1 MDKLR
6 LPLLTTLLLCVS
18 GLFITRAQTYTI
30 GSDNGTNGALTYPTP
45 FGDYYKTQRMQFL
58 YLASELTAAGM
69 TSGYITEIGWNVVNL
84 PGSVDIT
91 EDYTL
96 KILSTGVSSLGLTTW
111 EPGAS
116 VVWGPMDY
124 LPVVGVN
131 TFVFDTPY
139 FWDGSSNIIVEIC
152 GGSSLGIYTK
162 NGRVTWSG
170 PLAFN
175 GSHTR
180 QSDVELNPC
189 GYTGTEYY
197 DDAPGGP
204 DYRPQVMF
212 TRIDGIEC
220 TGTPDA
226 GSAVSS
232 SSNVCVG
239 ELFTVSVEP
248 IIAVGITYQWQKST
262 DGASWSAIAG
272 AIAPSYSTTQTVA
285 TYYRCKVTCTPSGSI
300 DFSTPVYVLQNDPED
315 CYCTPTYTNGT
326 TEGDYASHVV
336 LEDIDNTTGASLAPF
351 YTYYAGISTDL
362 FVDSTYT
369 ISITVGTYLTNNG
382 VAAWI
387 DFNADGDFTD
397 PFEKLGE
404 VTGMAAMGTGNI
416 NFTVPAD
423 AVIGSTRLRVREVWN
438 ILAIEPCVEY
448 GYGETEDYNVNITP
462 GYPPVANFSYS
473 GDPVVNFTDLSTF
486 GPTSWSWD
494 FDDGG
499 FSSLQNPNH
508 TFALNGTY
516 NVCLTA
522 TNALGSDTD
531 CKNVVI
537 DSYLP
542 PVASFTFSGDPT
554 VDFTDLSTEIP
565 TSWFWDFGDGF
576 TSTDQN
582 PTHTFLDNG
591 TYYVCLTATNAVG
604 SNTSC
609 QYVLIDTYLYSPVAD
624 FSYFG
629 DPTVFF
635 VDFTTFD
642 PTEWEW
648 DFGDGGTSTLE
659 NPSHTYASNGTFNV
673 CLTASNAVGTSTFC
687 QTIVINGY
695 PSPEA
700 LFTYSGDPVITFTD
714 LSTNTPTSWFWDFDD
729 GSFSTEQNPTHSFG
743 FNGVYVVCLTVTGAG
758 GEDTYCDNV
767 EVESAQLAPV
777 SDFYY
782 NLEGGYLV
790 SFYDISG
797 NSPTTWNWEFG
808 DGSIS
813 LLQNPTHSYPAGGNY
828 TVCLTTSNIAG
839 DDLICKT
846 LNLSNSIT
854 ENALMVENIYPNP
867 ANDLITIS
875 FNETIR
881 EITFELTNSLGQKI
895 DLNILN
901 PEISTNAVELNVKEL
916 AAGNYFMK
924 FYLNDKPYFGQFIK
938 N

>member
-1 MDKLR
+1 MNKLR

-18 GLFITRAQTYTI
+18 GLFITTAQTYTI
-30 GSDNGTNGALTYPTP
+30 GADNGTNGALTYPTP

-69 TSGYITEIGWNVVNL
+69 TSGYITEIGWDVVNL

-96 KILSTGVSSLGLTTW
+96 KILSSGVSSLGLTTW

-116 VVWGPMDY
+116 VVWGPTDY
-124 LPVVGVN
+124 LPVVGIN

-189 GYTGTEYY
+189 GYTGIEYY
-197 DDAPGGP
+197 DNSPGGP
-204 DYRPQVMF
+204 DYRPQVIF
-212 TRIDGIEC
+212 TRIDGIDC
-220 TGTPDA
+220 AGTPDA
-226 GSAVSS
+226 GSAVSTAS
-232 SSNVCVG
+232 SVCVG
-239 ELFTVSVEP
+239 ELFSVSIDP
-248 IIAVGITYQWQKST
+248 TIAVGITYQWQKSS
-262 DGASWSAIAG
+262 DGVSWSAIAG
-272 AIAPSYSTTQTVA
+272 AIAPSYSTTQTTA
-285 TYYRCKVTCTPSGSI
+285 TYYRCKVTCTPSDLI
-300 DFSTPVYVLQNDPED
+300 DISDPVYVLQNDPTD

-326 TEGDYASHVV
+326 VEGDYASHVV
-336 LEDIDNTTGASLAPF
+336 LEDINNITGASLSPF
-351 YTYYAGISTDL
+351 YTYYTGISTDL
-362 FVDSTYT
+362 FVDSSYT

-387 DFNADGDFTD
+387 DYNADGDFND
-397 PFEKLGE
+397 ASEKLGE
-404 VTGMAAMGTGNI
+404 VTGMAALATGNI
-416 NFTVPAD
+416 NFTVPTG

-438 ILAIEPCVEY
+438 IISIDPCLEY

-462 GYPPVANFSYS
+462 GFPPEADFIYA
-473 GDPVVNFTDLSTF
+473 GDPTVNFTDISSHS
-486 GPTSWSWD
+486 PNSWAWD

-499 FSSLQNPNH
+499 TSTLQNPSH

-522 TNALGSDTD
+522 SNVIGTDTE

-537 DSYLP
+537 STYLP
-542 PVASFTFSGDPT
+542 PAALFSYTGDPT
-554 VDFTDLSTEIP
+554 VDFTDLSTETP

-576 TSTDQN
+576 TSTEQN
-582 PTHTFLDNG
+582 PTHTFADNG

-609 QYVLIDTYLYSPVAD
+609 QYVLIDTYTYAPVAA
-624 FSYFG
+624 FTYFG
-629 DPTVFF
+629 DPTVYF
-635 VDFTTFD
+635 VDFSTGE
-642 PTEWEW
+642 PTSWFW
-648 DFGDGGTSTLE
+648 DFGDGITSVEE
-659 NPSHTYASNGTFNV
+659 NPSHTYATNGTYNV
-673 CLTASNAVGTSTFC
+673 CLTATNIVGSNTVC

-700 LFTYSGDPVITFTD
+700 LFTYSGDPIVSFTD
-714 LSTNTPTSWFWDFDD
+714 LSSNSPTSWFWDFDD
-729 GSFSTEQNPTHSFG
+729 GSFSTEQNPTHSFA
-743 FNGVYVVCLTVTGAG
+743 FNDVYTVCLTVNSAG

-767 EVESAQLAPV
+767 EIESAQLAPV

-782 NLEGGYLV
+782 NFEGGFLV

-797 NSPTTWNWEFG
+797 NVPTGWNWEFG

-813 LLQNPTHSYPAGGNY
+813 LLQNPTHSYAAGGNY
-828 TVCLTTSNIAG
+828 TVCLTTTNIAG
-839 DDLICKT
+839 DDLACKT
-846 LNLSNSIT
+846 INLGNSI
-854 ENALMVENIYPNP
+854 NDNFIPIENIFPNP
-867 ANDLITIS
+867 ATDLITIS
-875 FNETIR
+875 FNETIK
-881 EITFELTNSLGQKI
+881 EITIELTNTIGQKI

-901 PEISTNAVELNVKEL
+901 PKINSNAVQLNVADL
-916 AAGNYFMK
+916 AAGNYFIK
-924 FYLNDKPYFGQFIK
+924 FNLNGTLYTGQFIK